1 VAKAKQPKQKSTSKS
16 KSESRA
22 EVDLVG
28 GSYDGKKFGVV
39 FPSPKYIILGFGT
52 ELYERQ
58 DPDIVID
65 ATYRYTDD
73 WATYK
78 KWVKEQALI

>member
-1 VAKAKQPKQKSTSKS
+1 VAKAKKTKQKSTSKS
-16 KSESRA
+16 KTESRA
-22 EVDLVG
+22 EIDLIG
-28 GSYDGKKFGVV
+28 GSYDGRKFGVV
-39 FPSPKYIILGFGT
+39 FPTPKYIVLGFGT

-73 WATYK
+73 WATYE
-78 KWVKEQALI
+78 KWTKEQALI